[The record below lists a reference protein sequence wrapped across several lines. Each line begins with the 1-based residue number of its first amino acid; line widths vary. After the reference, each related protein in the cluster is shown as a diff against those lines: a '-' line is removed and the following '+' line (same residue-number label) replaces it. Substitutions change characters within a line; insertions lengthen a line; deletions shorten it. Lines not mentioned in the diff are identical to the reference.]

1 MIKRHIFQSRG
12 CKSLSEFFCLPKVN
26 KFKILALIIGIQKYK
41 RKLKKKRKKKKNK
54 DHGHFVYIGSSGTD
68 EWSEAVELKHKYS

>member
-41 RKLKKKRKKKKNK
+41 RKLKKKKEKKKKEKRIKNK

-68 EWSEAVELKHKYS
+68 E